1 MSIKKSTKPEEK
13 NIVAVDEALSR
24 SEQFIERHQTKIIWA
39 VGAIVLLVAGFILI
53 TRFVMA
59 PREREAQ
66 AEMYMAELHFERDSL
81 LLALEGD
88 AEFPGFLD
96 IISDFRFTNS
106 ANLARY
112 YAGIIYMRL
121 GQFEEALEHLKRFRL
136 RDQIVSAM
144 ALGAIGNA
152 YIELGQM
159 EKGLR
164 YYRKA
169 YSHKPNEL
177 TTPLFLFKAGLTK
190 EVMGRPAEALKL
202 YERIREE
209 FPNSAEGR
217 NIERYIGRVSVQL
230 N

>member
-1 MSIKKSTKPEEK
+1 MSKNKSTKPEEK
-13 NIVAVDEALSR
+13 NIVAVEEALSR
-24 SEQFIERHQTKIIWA
+24 SEQFIERHQKKIIWA
-39 VGAIVLLVAGFILI
+39 VGTIVVLVAGFILI

-59 PREREAQ
+59 PREMEAQ
-66 AEMYMAELHFERDSL
+66 AEMYMAEVHFERDSL

-96 IISDFRFTNS
+96 IISDYRFTAS

-112 YAGIIYMRL
+112 YAGTIYMRL
-121 GQFEEALEHLKRFRL
+121 GRFEEALEHLKRFRK

-144 ALGAIGNA
+144 ALGAIGDA

-159 EKGLR
+159 DKGLR

-169 YSHKPNEL
+169 YSHEPNEL

-190 EVMGRPAEALKL
+190 EAKGMPAEALKL
-202 YERIREE
+202 YERISEE

-217 NIERYIGRVSVQL
+217 NIDRYIGRVSVQ
-230 N
+230 